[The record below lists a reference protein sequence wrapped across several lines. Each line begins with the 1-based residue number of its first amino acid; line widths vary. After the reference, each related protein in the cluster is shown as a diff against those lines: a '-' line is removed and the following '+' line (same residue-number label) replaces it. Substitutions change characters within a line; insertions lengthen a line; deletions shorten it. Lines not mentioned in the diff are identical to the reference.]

1 VADDLNRGVM
11 VSMGM
16 KDMTVEGITRRAP
29 RGAWAA
35 IDAPRPRRPVG
46 AKIRRF
52 GCLAMWLA
60 TIGWHGSAVAQTAG
74 ETPSLLTMVTTLSND
89 GEYKFDGLAF
99 AAARA
104 NDAAYAKLLPLCSG
118 AGTAGCA
125 GATLQLYNQLRA
137 LEDNANELLGRGE
150 QAYSLRLSPS
160 GVAAALQWTA
170 PEEYAAQGSMTSQF
184 ANSQASILTN
194 RFAALHFAS
203 MATRL
208 AANADDGSSATWAA
222 AYAALGGSASGDVSN
237 VSYGRFSA
245 FVNSGFG
252 AGEKSPTTFEDAFA
266 FDSTEASAGLD
277 YRLTDRVVVGL
288 LAGHTERR
296 VDFNSAESIVAGG
309 IRGNGQSGTLYVQ
322 YEGDAAYLN
331 GSIGSQH
338 MSLHS
343 QRKITYPSNNPI
355 VPSVNETAVSD
366 ASAVTT
372 TASVAGGYVWH
383 YKAASVEPYINGLYT
398 HTRIGS
404 FTEYNS
410 SGFDVRLDGQ
420 SIVSSEATVGLKLQY
435 AILPPFGVIV
445 PYIYGEYRHQFAE
458 SSRSVGSSYAADGST
473 SSDFNLPT
481 DAAPNHYYVA
491 GAGASIVLPHG
502 IQGFVQYLR
511 VLEYT
516 NYSDHVF
523 SGGLRW
529 EF

>member
-1 VADDLNRGVM
+1 
-11 VSMGM
+11 
-16 KDMTVEGITRRAP
+16 MTVNGITRRAAP
-29 RGAWAA
+29 SATRVIDAASTRRRGGAA
-35 IDAPRPRRPVG
+35 IRQAGCIAVG
-46 AKIRRF
+46 
-52 GCLAMWLA
+52 LAA
-60 TIGWHGSAVAQTAG
+60 VFWHSSAAAQTAG
-74 ETPSLLTMVTTLSND
+74 ETPSLLTMVSTLTDTGVYQFNA
-89 GEYKFDGLAF
+89 LAF

-104 NDAAYAKLLPLCSG
+104 NDAAYAKLLPLCAG
-118 AGTAGCA
+118 AGTAACA
-125 GATLQLYNQLRA
+125 GATQQLYYQLRA
-137 LEDNANELLGRGE
+137 LEDNANEFLGRGE
-150 QAYSLRLSPS
+150 TTYSLRLQPS
-160 GVAAALQWTA
+160 GVANALQWTA
-170 PEEYAAQGSMTSQF
+170 PEEYSAQGSMTSQF

-208 AANADDGSSATWAA
+208 AANVDDGSSATWAA
-222 AYAALGGSASGDVSN
+222 AYSALGGSAGADVSN
-237 VSYGRFSA
+237 VSFGRFSA

-252 AGEKSPTTFEDAFA
+252 AGVKSPTTFEDAFA

-277 YRLTDRVVVGL
+277 YRISDRLVVGL

-296 VDFNSAESIVAGG
+296 VDFNSAESVVAGG

-331 GSIGSQH
+331 GSLGSQH
-338 MSLHS
+338 MSLRS
-343 QRKITYPSNNPI
+343 QRKITYPSNNPL
-355 VPSVNETAVSD
+355 VPSVNVTAVSD

-372 TASVAGGYVWH
+372 TASAAGGYVWH
-383 YKAASVEPYINGLYT
+383 YKAASVEPYINGVYT

-404 FTEYNS
+404 FTENAS
-410 SGFDVRLDGQ
+410 NGFDVRLDGQ
-420 SIVSSEATVGLKLQY
+420 SIVSTEAMLGLKLQY

-445 PYIYGEYRHQFAE
+445 PYVYGEYRHQFAE
-458 SSRSVGSSYAADGST
+458 SSRTVGSSYASDASA

-502 IQGFVQYLR
+502 IQGFVQYIR
-511 VLEYT
+511 VLQYS